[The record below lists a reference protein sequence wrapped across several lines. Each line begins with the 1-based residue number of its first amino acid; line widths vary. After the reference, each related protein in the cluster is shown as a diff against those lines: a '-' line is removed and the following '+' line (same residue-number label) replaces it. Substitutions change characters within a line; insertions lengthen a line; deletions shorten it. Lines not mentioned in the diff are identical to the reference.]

1 MYKPLVPDHD
11 GNMSSLSLER
21 GHSCRWKNEPFCESV
36 NKSLVV
42 SFWREKS
49 RDKWLPANIHRI
61 FPSKYF
67 DHVIMLHDAS
77 NWSNHPGFQ
86 TFIWIRAVNQVRFWY
101 IKRFLP
107 PQILRAYR
115 YIWIIDDDVRF
126 TFDPLV
132 YECVIKQLKI
142 PFSSPTRLTGI
153 AYHPIT
159 RQDKK
164 SEPNIGRWTNFIEI
178 GPVVVGQSNVWQ
190 CLWHYFLPTVGA
202 GYGLDLAWCRI
213 IGESCFDE
221 AQRLKVCALLDIFG
235 IHHESQ
241 ALSGAGD
248 PSNDFSA
255 NSKYS
260 RFSVKNKNIG
270 LLAENMQVFNICS
283 SQADNVTD

>member
-1 MYKPLVPDHD
+1 MYTPLVPNHD

-21 GHSCRWKNEPFCESV
+21 RHSCHLNNEPFCESV

-42 SFWREKS
+42 SFWREMS
-49 RDKWLPANIHRI
+49 RDKWLPANILRV
-61 FPSKYF
+61 FPSNHF

-132 YECVIKQLKI
+132 YECVMKQLKI
-142 PFSSPTRLTGI
+142 PFSSPTRLSGV
-153 AYHPIT
+153 AYHSIT

-164 SEPNIGRWTNFIEI
+164 SQPNIGRWTNFIEI
-178 GPVVVGQSNVWQ
+178 GPVIVGQSNVWQ
-190 CLWHYFLPTVGA
+190 CLWHYLLPSIGA

-213 IGESCFDE
+213 IEELCLDE
-221 AQRLKVCALLDIFG
+221 THRLKTCALLDVFG
-235 IHHESQ
+235 IHHESK
-241 ALSGAGD
+241 ALTAAGD
-248 PSNDFSA
+248 PLNDSSA
-255 NSKYS
+255 HKKYK
-260 RFSVKNKNIG
+260 RFSIKSKNIG
-270 LLAENMQVFNICS
+270 LLADNMQVFNICS
-283 SQADNVTD
+283 AQVDNVTI